1 MRGILTFSV
10 VALSAVM
17 LAGDAQA
24 QRGGGG
30 GFGGGRGGFGGGM
43 GGGGV
48 QKVSL
53 LRLESVQD
61 ELGVDESQLE
71 QIQAMR
77 GAGRGERGGRGGQGG
92 AERPN
97 FRDMNEEDRREA
109 IEVMRQEAAQ
119 RQKEQDEKLAE
130 ILGPDK
136 TARLNEIY
144 LQAAGVSALQD
155 PTVAEKLGLTQDQQ
169 EEMRQV
175 SQDVMADFRETMQEG
190 GDREAMRERMTE
202 MRAEVEKETMAVL
215 SDDQKEKFNEMKGA
229 PFTLSDEDR
238 QALRGGGRGGRGGD
252 AAGGGRGGRGGEG
265 GQRRGRPQS
274 DE

>member
-1 MRGILTFSV
+1 MRGILAFSM

-30 GFGGGRGGFGGGM
+30 GFGGRGGFGGGM
-43 GGGGV
+43 GGGGI
-48 QKVSL
+48 QKVAL

-71 QIQAMR
+71 QVQALR
-77 GAGRGERGGRGGQGG
+77 GGRGERGGRGGQGG

-97 FRDMNEEDRREA
+97 FRDMDEEDRREA

-119 RQKEQDEKLAE
+119 RQKEQEEKLAE

-136 TARLNEIY
+136 MARLNEIY
-144 LQAAGVSALQD
+144 IQAAGVSALQD
-155 PTVAEKLGLTQDQQ
+155 PSVAEKLDITEEQRN
-169 EEMRQV
+169 EMREV
-175 SQDVMADFRETMQEG
+175 SQDVMADFRETLQD

>member
-1 MRGILTFSV
+1 MRSILTFSI

-43 GGGGV
+43 GGGI

-71 QIQAMR
+71 QIQALR
-77 GAGRGERGGRGGQGG
+77 GGRGERGGRGGQGG

-97 FRDMNEEDRREA
+97 FRDMSEEDRREA

-119 RQKEQDEKLAE
+119 RQKEQEEKLAE

-136 TARLNEIY
+136 MARLNEIY

-155 PTVAEKLGLTQDQQ
+155 PSVAEKLGLTQEQQ
-169 EEMRQV
+169 EEMREV
-175 SQDVMADFRETMQEG
+175 SQDIMADFRETMREG